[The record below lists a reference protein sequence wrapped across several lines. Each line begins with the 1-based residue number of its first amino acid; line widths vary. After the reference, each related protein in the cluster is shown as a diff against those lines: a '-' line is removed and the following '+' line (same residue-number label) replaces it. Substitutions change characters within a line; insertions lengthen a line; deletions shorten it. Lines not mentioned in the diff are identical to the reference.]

1 MVASDHCH
9 CSRTVYCYYLGGVE
23 LTSRGILLLYV
34 QLQDILI
41 VFLTSAV
48 GFPVVN
54 RYVWGMYGS
63 QFVIWNRILLS
74 IGELL

>member
-1 MVASDHCH
+1 M
-9 CSRTVYCYYLGGVE
+9 
-23 LTSRGILLLYV
+23 
-34 QLQDILI
+34 QWLI
-41 VFLTSAV
+41 SFDLFLV

-74 IGELL
+74 LGECTPASFVSCQGTNPSLI